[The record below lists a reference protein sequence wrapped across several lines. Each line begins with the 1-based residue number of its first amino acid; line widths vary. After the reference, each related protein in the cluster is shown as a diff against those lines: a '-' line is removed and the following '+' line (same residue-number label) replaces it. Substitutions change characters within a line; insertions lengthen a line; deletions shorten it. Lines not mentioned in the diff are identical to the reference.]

1 MNELNLFQVIV
12 LSLIQAFTEFLP
24 ISSSA
29 HLLLPNKL
37 FGWPDQGLFF
47 DIVVHLATLL
57 AVLIYFR
64 HYFLKLDFYISKT
77 FFLLVLATAPIVL
90 IVLLF
95 ESLGSTRWTL
105 MTIAL
110 ANIFFAVIL
119 LIADKVSTQDKHIKK
134 MSSFQALTIGF
145 AQAFSIISGASRS
158 GTAIS
163 AALILGFSRREAARF
178 ALMLSIPT
186 ILGAVLF
193 SFLDYRLLAEDISIL
208 NTFSAFL
215 VTFIAS
221 YFSISIFLKLINTL
235 GYTPFVIYRV
245 LLGVLL
251 LCLI

>member
-1 MNELNLFQVIV
+1 M
-12 LSLIQAFTEFLP
+12 
-24 ISSSA
+24 
-29 HLLLPNKL
+29 
-37 FGWPDQGLFF
+37 
-47 DIVVHLATLL
+47 
-57 AVLIYFR
+57 R
-64 HYFLKLDFYISKT
+64 
-77 FFLLVLATAPIVL
+77 
-90 IVLLF
+90 
-95 ESLGSTRWTL
+95 
-105 MTIAL
+105 TIAL

-119 LIADKVSTQDKHIKK
+119 LIADKVSTQDKQIKK

-145 AQAFSIISGASRS
+145 MQAFSIISGASRS

-178 ALMLSIPT
+178 SLMLSIPT

-193 SFLDYRLLAEDISIL
+193 SILDYRFLKEDISIL
-208 NTFSAFL
+208 TTFNAFL

-245 LLGVLL
+245 LLGVLI

>member
-1 MNELNLFQVIV
+1 M
-12 LSLIQAFTEFLP
+12 
-24 ISSSA
+24 
-29 HLLLPNKL
+29 
-37 FGWPDQGLFF
+37 
-47 DIVVHLATLL
+47 

-77 FFLLVLATAPIVL
+77 FFLILLATVPIVF

-95 ESLGSTRWTL
+95 ESLGNTRWTL
-105 MTIAL
+105 RTIAL

-145 AQAFSIISGASRS
+145 VQAFSVISGASRS

-186 ILGAVLF
+186 ILGAVLYL
-193 SFLDYRLLAEDISIL
+193 S
-208 NTFSAFL
+208 
-215 VTFIAS
+215 
-221 YFSISIFLKLINTL
+221 LIH
-235 GYTPFVIYRV
+235 I
-245 LLGVLL
+245 
-251 LCLI
+251 